1 MGNVF
6 PRGNFRFDRDGV
18 SSCFIGHRVTEPKI
32 NKELQIIK
40 TNKNVTPEVTPL
52 VWFKTGIEM
61 FVTHVTGVTHVTA
74 IKGVIVAIELALVG
88 SR

>member
-1 MGNVF
+1 M
-6 PRGNFRFDRDGV
+6 
-18 SSCFIGHRVTEPKI
+18 
-32 NKELQIIK
+32 IK

-74 IKGVIVAIELALVG
+74 IKGVTVAIGPALVG